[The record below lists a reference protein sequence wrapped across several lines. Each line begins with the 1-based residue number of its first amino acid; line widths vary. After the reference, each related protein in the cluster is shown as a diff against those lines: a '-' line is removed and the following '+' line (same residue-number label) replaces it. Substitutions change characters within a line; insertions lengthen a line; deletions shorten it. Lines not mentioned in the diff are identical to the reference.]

1 MQTQYRASARS
12 STRTHRGT
20 PDHPAEQLAVVVGSP
35 GFDSWCPVE
44 VSAPLIV
51 GADHIDYLWLKDA
64 RTESSQRIYAARSFA
79 GDASA
84 PRLTQNLKTGYVFK
98 PMAYCSAH
106 GLWEGQ
112 PIRV

>member
-1 MQTQYRASARS
+1 M
-12 STRTHRGT
+12 
-20 PDHPAEQLAVVVGSP
+20 
-35 GFDSWCPVE
+35 
-44 VSAPLIV
+44 SAPLIV

-112 PIRV
+112 PIQV

>member
-1 MQTQYRASARS
+1 M
-12 STRTHRGT
+12 
-20 PDHPAEQLAVVVGSP
+20 
-35 GFDSWCPVE
+35 
-44 VSAPLIV
+44 

-79 GDASA
+79 GDASV
-84 PRLTQNLKTGYVFK
+84 PRLVQNLKKGYFFK

-112 PIRV
+112 PIKV